1 MPFAPTICK
10 FSMMLS
16 NCVAHFIGVKVEVLA
31 DYTNFVANGN
41 FDASLEPNF
50 LWFSGPTYIIIIT
63 VHH

>member
-1 MPFAPTICK
+1 
-10 FSMMLS
+10 MMLS